1 VKKVFKKKAKKVLLD
16 FFSYI
21 RKSRFFIPAL
31 VVSLIIWF
39 FGYVIFALE
48 SRHGNDQ
55 FSNIFD
61 GIWYSVVTLSST
73 GYGEKVAASFVGKLF
88 TFIIIFFGIG
98 FISYLSGVF
107 ASLFVDRNSKARRG
121 LMDFPNI
128 KNHIVICGWTDRMKE
143 ILEYMLQESPELN
156 AREIIL
162 LNNAEPEILEVLRE
176 NKKLTEV
183 KFVRGDF
190 FSPEHLNRASIKTAK
205 KVVVL
210 ADKLEDSSISE
221 IDSKTIMTVMT
232 IKSMARDTYVCA
244 ELLDKKYES
253 NLRQASCDEILLSR
267 EMSKNILASTTISQ
281 GMAHIVYELVRGSG
295 SLLKT
300 MEIPASFFNKKYRE
314 FLDTMLKD
322 GVVILG
328 VLEHAVPVNIM
339 KMDALREAQKTTD
352 ISKLVQN
359 LKDVKEMSVNNPIF
373 APSDDYIIK
382 KHSMAIILERATQ
395 NGEQ

>member
-1 VKKVFKKKAKKVLLD
+1 
-16 FFSYI
+16 
-21 RKSRFFIPAL
+21 
-31 VVSLIIWF
+31 
-39 FGYVIFALE
+39 
-48 SRHGNDQ
+48 
-55 FSNIFD
+55 
-61 GIWYSVVTLSST
+61 
-73 GYGEKVAASFVGKLF
+73 
-88 TFIIIFFGIG
+88 
-98 FISYLSGVF
+98 
-107 ASLFVDRNSKARRG
+107 
-121 LMDFPNI
+121 
-128 KNHIVICGWTDRMKE
+128 
-143 ILEYMLQESPELN
+143 
-156 AREIIL
+156 
-162 LNNAEPEILEVLRE
+162 
-176 NKKLTEV
+176 
-183 KFVRGDF
+183 
-190 FSPEHLNRASIKTAK
+190 
-205 KVVVL
+205 
-210 ADKLEDSSISE
+210 
-221 IDSKTIMTVMT
+221 MTVMT

-300 MEIPASFFNKKYRE
+300 MEIPASFFNKKHRE

-382 KHSMAIILERATQ
+382 
-395 NGEQ
+395 